1 MLAVSCCFMASPI
14 TFLKEAR
21 EELKKVVWP
30 TREQIIRSTIIVI
43 LLSLIVGIFL
53 GGLDFVFT
61 KLIEIIVK

>member
-1 MLAVSCCFMASPI
+1 MATPI
-14 TFLKEAR
+14 AFLKETR

-30 TREQIIRSTIIVI
+30 TRDQVIRSTIIVI
-43 LLSLIVGIFL
+43 LLSLIVGVFL

>member
-1 MLAVSCCFMASPI
+1 MTTPV
-14 TFLKEAR
+14 TFLKETR

-30 TREQIIRSTIIVI
+30 TRENVIRSTIIVL
-43 LLSLIVGIFL
+43 LLSLIVGVFL

>member
-1 MLAVSCCFMASPI
+1 MTTPI
-14 TFLKEAR
+14 TFFKETS

-30 TREQIIRSTIIVI
+30 TRESVIRSTIIVI
-43 LLSLIVGIFL
+43 LLSLIVGLFL